1 MLDLAARAA
10 TAPDSLPPG
19 VNLTMAA
26 SYKTCTEIN
35 AICTIERTTLGYYP
49 NVGINY
55 FFAIGFGIAGLAS
68 FIFGTWKRTWS
79 FMAYLTA
86 GCMLELAGYGARI
99 PLNTNP
105 WNKAAFETQ
114 IVAIILAPTL
124 ICVSVYLTL
133 KHVCLALNPA
143 LSRVR
148 PHLYPFIFVPA
159 DVSCLLLQAIGG
171 GLAASAGQTNFT
183 LLQHG
188 NRVIIAGISL
198 QVVVLLFFGLTA
210 GDYAFRMKKWV
221 ASSSAEGHDEGQRA
235 AVELW
240 GNKRFRTFVYAV
252 TAAYSMI
259 LIRCIYRIAEMAGGW
274 GNHIMQDEPSF
285 IVLEGFMI
293 LLASLILAF
302 FPPGILFP
310 QMAMAMSK
318 SAAKKLAA
326 AKKSDKL
333 KGESG
338 NLQTSADEDPELG
351 TGSSRPLT
359 IDEKHA

>member
-1 MLDLAARAA
+1 MWAYVIEPP
-10 TAPDSLPPG
+10 TAPLYALSRCKRGLL
-19 VNLTMAA
+19 LT
-26 SYKTCTEIN
+26 
-35 AICTIERTTLGYYP
+35 
-49 NVGINY
+49 NY
-55 FFAIGFGIAGLAS
+55 TPFGS
-68 FIFGTWKRTWS
+68 T
-79 FMAYLTA
+79 
-86 GCMLELAGYGARI
+86 GYGARV
-99 PLNTNP
+99 PLHANP

-210 GDYAFRMKKWV
+210 GDYALRMKKWI
-221 ASSSAEGHDEGQRA
+221 ASSDPEGRDSDQRA

-240 GNKRFRTFVYAV
+240 GNKRFRTFVYVV

-259 LIRCIYRIAEMAGGW
+259 LIRCIYRYVNLFRPPPILVCGLLLTILEIVSPRWLVDGATTSCKTSPRLLSWKACESTLLT
-274 GNHIMQDEPSF
+274 PSF
-285 IVLEGFMI
+285 PI
-293 LLASLILAF
+293 LDALVANSQALA
-302 FPPGILFP
+302 
-310 QMAMAMSK
+310 
-318 SAAKKLAA
+318 
-326 AKKSDKL
+326 
-333 KGESG
+333 
-338 NLQTSADEDPELG
+338 
-351 TGSSRPLT
+351 
-359 IDEKHA
+359 